1 MLILNDDEVR
11 TLDVFRP
18 MPKFSTVSFKGLIQ
32 DRVRHFEAVREEE
45 TLTILA
51 TAIIRKEEKFLW
63 ESCEDLLKRSVE
75 EAAARV
81 SGVYRFDMLSFNV
94 HREINTFNPQELS
107 QMILNHSRKLKIGEE
122 RFIKYSSSFGVIKKL
137 AQEDWGKVVLRS
149 FVEVF
154 NKEPAQLDLTVKQL
168 MAVPAPQQGPKVLVI
183 HDLSLE
189 PVFNRDNAGQQD
201 RLQKLRD
208 KQADLFESRP
218 DVYLIDKNGC
228 VEL

>member
-1 MLILNDDEVR
+1 MLPLSDDEIR

-18 MPKFSTVSFKGLIQ
+18 LPKFSSVSFKGLIQ
-32 DRVRHFEAVREEE
+32 DRILHFEAAREDDI
-45 TLTILA
+45 LTILA
-51 TAIIRKEEKFLW
+51 TAIIRGEEKFLW

-183 HDLSLE
+183 HDLSQE
-189 PVFNRDNAGQQD
+189 PIFNRGNAGQQD
-201 RLQKLRD
+201 RLQKLRN